1 MKHRFMA
8 NSIIFVFS
16 LPTAGFGSAIST
28 AFILYTSEGWRW
40 SYYLLLIAN
49 GLTALLYAV
58 FYFPPSFHQK
68 HGADTVIRW
77 IKNYDYIGMFLY
89 LAGLLL
95 LVPNHPL
102 SLTFHTLTGFGG
114 LSSVF
119 PGVAVCT
126 HGNLPQ

>member
-1 MKHRFMA
+1 MQVPMKHRFMA
-8 NSIIFVFS
+8 NSIVFIFS

-58 FYFPPSFHQK
+58 FYFPPNFHQK
-68 HGADTVIRW
+68 HGTDTVIRW

-95 LVPNHPL
+95 LVPPRSFL
-102 SLTFHTLTGFGG
+102 QKFYPLTGLKVYYRPVLGW
-114 LSSVF
+114 
-119 PGVAVCT
+119 
-126 HGNLPQ
+126 